1 MRFVCCVWAYLLAAA
16 PAPGQDEESLQELQ
30 KLLKT
35 RISTAA
41 KYEQLAGDAPA
52 SVAIVGSEEI
62 RRYGFRTL
70 DEVLRIVPGFAAS
83 YDRNYAYLGVRG
95 FGRPTDYNDRV
106 LLLLNGNALN
116 EGMYGS
122 AAIGTDLGLDL
133 GAVERIE
140 IVRGPASALYGTGA
154 MFCVINIVSK
164 KGSDLNGFRMS
175 AEVGSFGRTGMSA
188 AFGKKLADGTD
199 ILLAAQFSD
208 VKGRDLYFKE
218 FDDPE
223 TDGGWARGLDWDVNF
238 GLNAR
243 LVRGGLTFQAMA
255 ASRGKGIPT
264 APWDTVFDDPRA
276 KTLDVRSVLE
286 LRYDL
291 DLGAAWMVGLRSY
304 YNHCLYEGYYSY
316 GYLNR
321 DETTAEKLGGE
332 IQLRWDPSSEHRL
345 FAGVEYQNHLRADYR
360 NWDPQTVNFDG
371 NFPYRIWSLYLQDQ
385 IKIRSNLSLTLGLR
399 RDEYSTAGSS
409 TTPRLAL
416 VYHPWADGTFKLLYG
431 EAFRAP
437 NPYEVHYELPSE
449 GYKSNPG
456 LRPEKIRSFEAIWE
470 QKLGRPLL
478 GFVNVYR
485 YILSGL
491 IDQAPDPADG
501 LLQFRNLG
509 KVRAAGVELGLTS
522 RWASGVWAQA
532 SYAFQSAEDA
542 ATGAKLTN
550 ALTHVFKAG
559 LSCPVFKL
567 GFVSIQLLAES
578 ERLTVARTA
587 TKPFRLADLAFVS
600 GDRLEPFRIS
610 VRIRNI
616 FNETYALPG
625 GFEHRM
631 PAIVQDP
638 RNYSVKLEYLF

>member
-1 MRFVCCVWAYLLAAA
+1 MLAAA
-16 PAPGQDEESLQELQ
+16 PAPGQDEEILQELQ
-30 KLLKT
+30 KLLNT

-41 KYEQLAGDAPA
+41 KYEQIAGDVPA
-52 SVAIVGSEEI
+52 SVTIVGSEEI
-62 RRYGFRTL
+62 RRFGFRTL
-70 DEVLRIVPGFAAS
+70 DEVLRIVPGFTTS

-95 FGRPTDYNDRV
+95 FSRPTDYNDRV
-106 LLLLNGNALN
+106 LLLLNGTTLN

-133 GAVERIE
+133 GSVERIE
-140 IVRGPASALYGTGA
+140 IVRGQASALYGTGA

-164 KGSDLNGFRMS
+164 KGSDLNGVRMS
-175 AEVGSFGRTGMSA
+175 VEAGSFGRTGVSA
-188 AFGKKLADGTD
+188 AFGKTLADGTD

-208 VKGRDLYFKE
+208 VKGRDLYCQE

-264 APWDTVFDDPRA
+264 APWDTVFADYRA
-276 KTLDVRSVLE
+276 KTLDVRSAFE
-286 LRYDL
+286 LRYDF
-291 DLGAAWMVGLRSY
+291 DLGAAWRLGLRSY
-304 YNHCLYEGYYSY
+304 YNHNLYEGAYPY

-321 DETTAEKLGGE
+321 DETTADKLGGE
-332 IQLRWDPSSEHRL
+332 IQLRWDPSSGHRL
-345 FAGVEYQNHLRADYR
+345 FAGVEYQNHLRVDYR
-360 NWDPQTVNFDG
+360 NWDPRTVNFDG
-371 NFPYRIWSLYLQDQ
+371 NFPFRIWSLYLQDQ
-385 IKIRSNLSLTLGLR
+385 IKVRSNLSLTLGLR

-416 VYHPWADGTFKLLYG
+416 VYHPWGDGTLKLLYG

-449 GYKSNPG
+449 GYKSNLG
-456 LRPEKIRSFEAIWE
+456 LHPEKIRSFEAIWE
-470 QKLGRPLL
+470 QRLSRPLL
-478 GFVNVYR
+478 GFVNIYR

-491 IDQAPDPADG
+491 IDQAFDPADG
-501 LLQFRNLG
+501 LLQFRNMG
-509 KVRAAGVELGLTS
+509 RVRAAGVEMGLTG

-532 SYAFQSAEDA
+532 SYAFQAAEDA

-550 ALTHVFKAG
+550 APTHVVKAG
-559 LSCPVFKL
+559 LSWPVYKL
-567 GFVSIQLLAES
+567 GFISIQLLAES

-610 VRIRNI
+610 VRIRNVFDEI
-616 FNETYALPG
+616 YALPG

>member
-1 MRFVCCVWAYLLAAA
+1 MLAAA

-41 KYEQLAGDAPA
+41 KYEQIAGDAPA
-52 SVAIVGSEEI
+52 SITIVGSEEI
-62 RRYGFRTL
+62 RRYGFQTL

-95 FGRPTDYNDRV
+95 FSRPTDYNDRV

-133 GAVERIE
+133 GAVERVE

-208 VKGRDLYFKE
+208 VKGRDLYFRE

-255 ASRGKGIPT
+255 ASRGKGVPT

-371 NFPYRIWSLYLQDQ
+371 NFPHRIWSLYLQDQ
-385 IKIRSNLSLTLGLR
+385 IKILSNLSLTLGLR

-449 GYKSNPG
+449 GYKLNPG

-509 KVRAAGVELGLTS
+509 KVRATGVELGLTS

-550 ALTHVFKAG
+550 APTHVFKAG

-610 VRIRNI
+610 IRIRNV